1 MQWILGE
8 YLKEDYVHKT
18 ISILERELNKDLGEL
33 VFEAVG
39 TKINN
44 EKFAES
50 SVKYSEKGIVVDI
63 MKGDIWWNT
72 EKKPVV
78 IEAWEFTKKALER
91 TDSWLRGEKREY
103 LHLVSQYGGEVLYI
117 EIDTLEGRMRADLGD
132 FIIQGV
138 NGELYPCKPDIFE
151 QTYEKP

>member
-72 EKKPVV
+72 EKN
-78 IEAWEFTKKALER
+78 
-91 TDSWLRGEKREY
+91 
-103 LHLVSQYGGEVLYI
+103 Q
-117 EIDTLEGRMRADLGD
+117 
-132 FIIQGV
+132 
-138 NGELYPCKPDIFE
+138 
-151 QTYEKP
+151 